1 MSTFN
6 VIQIMKKLSYRSASI
21 VAIGLLMAACMKFG
35 DTNIDPTRSSNL
47 DPNLQLSL
55 VQVRFSGD
63 LEINEKISV
72 VMTMPLVQHLGGIWA
87 NRYGQMYIKSL
98 PYLSSFWEYTY
109 HNDILNIVDA
119 VERTDGQ
126 GELTNL
132 NAVCRIMKVYMF
144 ARLTDLYGDIPYS
157 EAGRAAY
164 TGITRPA
171 YDTQEDIYNDFFSE
185 LKAAGAQLDP
195 SKDPVPG
202 DFFYGGNVAAWVKF
216 ANSLRLRLA
225 MRLVKRDPA
234 KAYVEAYAAYQ
245 DGVFESN
252 GDMCIMRHEN
262 IQNDYVDIRGNGV
275 SVGINQHEVVPRL
288 SATLINQMRNSND
301 PRLNHIAR
309 YYIDLPYRPFDR
321 VDITEQVRAVVGI
334 VGVNPTDYIWDD
346 WKNPF
351 DIEVPGVGTHTVTNN
366 EQKAQPANFLIR
378 NDAPFFHQ
386 TYAEV
391 EFLLAEAALRFGA
404 DFGDAQ
410 THYENGVRAALQ
422 QLGLF
427 TGGPTFSDTEIANFI
442 QSVPLLPG
450 RELEVINTQLWIAL
464 FLNGPEAYANWRRTG
479 YPELPSSTNT
489 ESNSTTTP
497 RRFEYPLSEQEQNDV
512 NYQAAVERLGGTNS
526 WNGRVW
532 WDAE

>member
-1 MSTFN
+1 MSTLII
-6 VIQIMKKLSYRSASI
+6 IQTMKKLIYRSVTG
-21 VAIGLLMAACMKFG
+21 VAILLSMAACTKFG
-35 DTNIDPTRSSNL
+35 DTNIDPTRSSDL

-55 VQVRFSGD
+55 VQARFSGD
-63 LEINEKISV
+63 LEINEKLGV
-72 VMTMPLVQHLGGIWA
+72 VMTMPLVQQLGGIWA

-119 VERTDGQ
+119 VERTNGV
-126 GELTNL
+126 EKSTNL

-157 EAGRAAY
+157 EAGMAAY
-164 TGITRPA
+164 TGVTRPI
-171 YDTQEDIYNDFFSE
+171 YDKQEDIYAHFFSE
-185 LKAAGAQLDP
+185 LKEAAAQLDA

-202 DFFYGGNVAAWVKF
+202 DFFYGGNVAAWEKF

-234 KAYVEAYAAYQ
+234 KAQTEAQAAYQ
-245 DGVFESN
+245 DGVFDSN
-252 GDMCIMRHEN
+252 AAMCIMRHEN
-262 IQNDYVDIRGNGV
+262 VQNDYVDIRGNGV

-288 SATLINQMRNSND
+288 SATFINQMRNSND

-334 VGVNPTDYIWDD
+334 TGVNPTDYIWDD

-391 EFLLAEAALRFGA
+391 EFLLAEAALRFGTG
-404 DFGDAQ
+404 FGDVQ
-410 THYENGVRAALQ
+410 MHYENGVRAALQ
-422 QLGLF
+422 QLSLF
-427 TGGPTFSDTEIANFI
+427 TGGPVFTDTEIANFI

-464 FLNGPEAYANWRRTG
+464 FLNGPEAYANWRRSG
-479 YPELPSSTNT
+479 YPVLPSPVNG

-497 RRFEYPLSEQEQNDV
+497 RRFEYPLSEQEQNGV
-512 NYQAAVERLGGTNS
+512 NYGAAVGRLGGTNS

-532 WDAE
+532 WDVE

>member
-1 MSTFN
+1 M
-6 VIQIMKKLSYRSASI
+6 AI
-21 VAIGLLMAACMKFG
+21 VLLLAACTEFG

-47 DPNLQLSL
+47 DPSLQLSL
-55 VQVRFSGD
+55 VQARFSGD
-63 LEINEKISV
+63 LEINEKIGV
-72 VMTMPLVQHLGGIWA
+72 VMTMPMVQHIGGIWA
-87 NRYGQMYIKSL
+87 NRYGQMYIKSV

-119 VERTDGQ
+119 VERTNGQ
-126 GELTNL
+126 EQLTNL
-132 NAVCRIMKVYMF
+132 NAICRIMKVYMF

-157 EAGRAAY
+157 EAGKAAY
-164 TGITRPA
+164 TRIARPV
-171 YDTQEDIYNDFFSE
+171 YDKQEDIYNDFFSE
-185 LKAAGAQLDP
+185 LKAAGAQLDA
-195 SKDPVPG
+195 SKDPVTA
-202 DFFYGGNVAAWVKF
+202 DFFYGGNVAAWEKF

-225 MRLVKRDPA
+225 MRLVKRDAA
-234 KAYVEAYAAYQ
+234 KAQAEAQAAYQ
-245 DGVFESN
+245 DGVFASN
-252 GDMCIMRHEN
+252 ADMCIMRHEN

-275 SVGINQHEVVPRL
+275 SVGINQAEVVPRL
-288 SATLINQMRNSND
+288 SSTLVNQLRNSND
-301 PRLNHIAR
+301 PRLGHIAR

-351 DIEVPGVGTHTVTNN
+351 DIEVAGAGTHTVSNN
-366 EQKAQPANFLIR
+366 EQKAQLANFLIR

-404 DFGDAQ
+404 GFGADAQ
-410 THYENGVRAALQ
+410 THYQNGVRAALQ
-422 QLGLF
+422 QLSLF
-427 TGGPTFSDTEIANFI
+427 PGGPTFSDTEIANFI
-442 QSVPLLPG
+442 QSVPLLPD

-464 FLNGPEAYANWRRTG
+464 FLNGPEAYANWRRAG
-479 YPELPSSTNT
+479 YPELPSPVNG

-497 RRFEYPLSEQEQNDV
+497 RRFEYPLSEQEQNGA
-512 NYQAAVERLGGTNS
+512 NYQLAVERLGGTNS

>member
-1 MSTFN
+1 
-6 VIQIMKKLSYRSASI
+6 MKQFSYKMVNLLA
-21 VAIGLLMAACMKFG
+21 VGLLLSGCTKFG

-55 VQVRFSGD
+55 VQARFSGD
-63 LEINEKISV
+63 LEINEKLSV
-72 VMTMPLVQHLGGIWA
+72 VMTMPLVQHIGGIWA

-119 VERTDGQ
+119 VERTNGR
-126 GELTNL
+126 EEVNNL
-132 NAVCRIMKVYMF
+132 NAVCRIMKVYLF
-144 ARLTDLYGDIPYS
+144 ARLTDVYGDIPYS
-157 EAGRAAY
+157 EAAKAAY

-171 YDTQEDIYNDFFSE
+171 YDRQEDIYADFFDE
-185 LKAAGAQLDP
+185 LKAAAFQLDAT
-195 SKDPVPG
+195 KDPITG
-202 DFFYGGNVAAWVKF
+202 DFFYAGNVAAWRKF

-225 MRLVKRDPA
+225 MRLVKRDLA
-234 KAYVEAYAAYQ
+234 KAQAEAASAYQ
-245 DGVFESN
+245 DGVFSSN
-252 GDMCIMRHEN
+252 ADMCIMRHEN

-288 SATLINQMRNSND
+288 SNTLISQLRNTND
-301 PRLNHIAR
+301 PRLMHIAR
-309 YYIDLPYRPFDR
+309 YYIDIPYRPFDR

-334 VGVNPTDYIWDD
+334 TGVNPPDYIWDD

-351 DIEVPGVGTHTVTNN
+351 TIEVPGLGMHTVTNN
-366 EQKAQPANFLIR
+366 EQKAQLANFLIR

-404 DFGDAQ
+404 GFGDDVQ
-410 THYENGVRAALQ
+410 THYQNGIRAALE
-422 QLGLF
+422 QLSLF
-427 TGGPTFSDTEIANFI
+427 PGGPTFSETEISSFI

-450 RELEVINTQLWIAL
+450 RELEVINTQLWVAL
-464 FLNGPEAYANWRRTG
+464 FLNGPEAYANWRRSG
-479 YPELPSSTNT
+479 YPVLPSSVNG

-497 RRFEYPLSEQEQNDV
+497 RRFEYPLSEQEQNGV
-512 NYQAAVERLGGTNS
+512 NYQAAVERLGGSNS

>member
-6 VIQIMKKLSYRSASI
+6 VIQMKKLIYRSVSI
-21 VAIGLLMAACMKFG
+21 VAIVLSMTACTKFD

-47 DPNLQLSL
+47 DPSLQLSL
-55 VQVRFSGD
+55 VQARFSGD
-63 LEINEKISV
+63 LEINEKLGT
-72 VMTMPLVQHLGGIWA
+72 VMTMPLVQHLAGIWA

-109 HNDILNIVDA
+109 QNDILNIVDA
-119 VERTDGQ
+119 VQRTTGV
-126 GELTNL
+126 EESTNL
-132 NAVCRIMKVYMF
+132 NAICRIVKVYMF
-144 ARLTDLYGDIPYS
+144 ARLTDLYGDIPYT
-157 EAGRAAY
+157 EAGTAAY
-164 TGITRPA
+164 TGITRPV
-171 YDTQEDIYNDFFSE
+171 YDKQEDIYNDFFSE
-185 LKAAGAQLDP
+185 LKAAAAQLDP
-195 SKDPVPG
+195 SKDPVTG
-202 DFFYGGNVAAWVKF
+202 DFFYDGNISAWQKF

-234 KAYVEAYAAYQ
+234 MAQAEAQAAYA

-252 GDMCIMRHEN
+252 AEMCIMRHEN

-288 SATLINQMRNSND
+288 SATFINQMRNSND

-309 YYIDLPYRPFDR
+309 YYIDLPYRPFER
-321 VDITEQVRAVVGI
+321 VDITAQVRAVVGN

-351 DIEVPGVGTHTVTNN
+351 DIEVPGVGTHTVSNN

-391 EFLLAEAALRFGA
+391 EFLLAEAAQRFGA
-404 DFGDAQ
+404 GFGDVQ
-410 THYENGVRAALQ
+410 THYQNGVRAALQ
-422 QLGLF
+422 QLSLF
-427 TGGPTFSDTEIANFI
+427 HDGPTFSDTEINNFI
-442 QSVPLLPG
+442 QSVPLLPS

-464 FLNGPEAYANWRRTG
+464 FLNG
-479 YPELPSSTNT
+479 
-489 ESNSTTTP
+489 
-497 RRFEYPLSEQEQNDV
+497 
-512 NYQAAVERLGGTNS
+512 
-526 WNGRVW
+526 
-532 WDAE
+532 